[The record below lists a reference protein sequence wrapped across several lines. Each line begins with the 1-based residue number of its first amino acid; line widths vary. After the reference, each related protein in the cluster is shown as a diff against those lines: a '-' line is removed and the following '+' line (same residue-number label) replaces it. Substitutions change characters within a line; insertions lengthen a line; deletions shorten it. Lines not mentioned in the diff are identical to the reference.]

1 MLHLVYLLQNLNTTR
16 NLNKIASN
24 ANDNNASYG
33 DNYEVFHVQ
42 YVLSKTYINY

>member
-1 MLHLVYLLQNLNTTR
+1 MLHLVYLLHHLNTTR

-33 DNYEVFHVQ
+33 DNHEVFHVQ
-42 YVLSKTYINY
+42 